1 MWLFK
6 IFQNKYDSP
15 SHVLSF
21 RKMCTLAH
29 LLQYQGRSN
38 SLAQFGASFYTSK
51 NVTKVPQGHPLL
63 RVNGLYQSRQQ
74 SLHNWHHLSRLCMPS
89 LSQSLRG
96 TPSLLLNIPHGILTR
111 NTNATLQ
118 LDIHTSSKKRDIPE
132 YLQGNISEVASL
144 EDDLLLDELEEEE
157 GNDMGE
163 DIVDFLTS
171 HLIAYEETATSFT
184 VQCPACSKEDKS
196 ARPQEVFVDKNSGY
210 FVCPWCCR
218 AGSWE
223 ELMHLLN
230 TTEDCLT
237 AEELHA
243 FLSTTLPVSEAE
255 QINLQESPLKYIS
268 LSTLNKYDARV
279 TSEGARIVVPVQ
291 TSDGE
296 IVGFESVST
305 LHQHPLVIRR
315 YVSGKA
321 SVFGASVTK
330 QTHQRIIVVPS
341 CCDVLKLAEHDVPAV
356 SLPTGNVEALQE
368 YISGSNKLEVILWL
382 GSEAPPR
389 TLLMALI
396 EAGVSCSLIRSA
408 KDDQPIHIKTSKEIQ
423 AALKNTI
430 PVLSETTTTFAQ
442 LKDKIYYRLTHKEE
456 VCGVQWKRYSEL
468 NELLLGHRPGELTV
482 LTGPTGS
489 GKTTFMAEYSLD
501 LCMQGVKTLWGSF
514 EVSVVRLCEVMLHQF
529 SGTSLP
535 HDPIA
540 FNNLSSQFA
549 LLPLHFLTYHGQQT
563 ASSVIKAMTEA
574 VRVWGIQHVVID
586 NLQFMLGT
594 SDQSMDRWWEQDRA
608 VAAFRRFATTH
619 NCHVTLIVHPKKVP
633 DGQLLSI
640 NSVFGGAKATQE
652 ADNVLILQVKSSSA
666 INQSKKALQVVKNR
680 YGGQLG
686 VLPLRFH
693 KESLTLSSCFRRKDK
708 EKDKEKGAE
717 AEETRKANSSAQRPR
732 VKGLSAFGF

>member
-1 MWLFK
+1 
-6 IFQNKYDSP
+6 
-15 SHVLSF
+15 
-21 RKMCTLAH
+21 MCTLAH
-29 LLQYQGRSN
+29 LLQHQGRSN
-38 SLAQFGASFYTSK
+38 SLAQFEARFYTSK
-51 NVTKVPQGHPLL
+51 NVTKVLQGHPLL
-63 RVNGLYQSRQQ
+63 RVNGVYQSRQQ
-74 SLHNWHHLSRLCMPS
+74 SLHNWHYLSRLSMPS

-96 TPSLLLNIPHGILTR
+96 TPYLLLNGPHCILTR
-111 NTNATLQ
+111 NPNTALQ
-118 LDIHTSSKKRDIPE
+118 LGIHTSSKKRDIPE

-144 EDDLLLDELEEEE
+144 EDDLLLNDLEEEE
-157 GNDMGE
+157 GNDMEE
-163 DIVDFLTS
+163 DIVEFLTS

-184 VQCPACSKEDKS
+184 VQCPACSKEDNS

-218 AGSWE
+218 AGAWE

-315 YVSGKA
+315 YVSGRA

-330 QTHQRIIVVPS
+330 QTHHRIIVVPS

-396 EAGVSCSLIRSA
+396 DAGVSCSLIRSA

-501 LCMQGVKTLWGSF
+501 LCLQGVKTLWGSF
-514 EVSVVRLCEVMLHQF
+514 EVSVVRLCEVMLHQY

-574 VRVWGIQHVVID
+574 VRVWGIQHVIID

-633 DGQLLSI
+633 EGQLLSI

-717 AEETRKANSSAQRPR
+717 AEETRKANSSVQRPQ